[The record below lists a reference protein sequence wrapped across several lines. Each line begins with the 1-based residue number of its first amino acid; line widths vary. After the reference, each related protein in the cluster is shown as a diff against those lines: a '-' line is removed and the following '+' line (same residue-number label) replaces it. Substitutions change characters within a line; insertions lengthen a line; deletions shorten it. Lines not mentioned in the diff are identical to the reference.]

1 MDIENNKNAELHD
14 ATSTKS
20 EEVQSI
26 IERMPTYWVKW
37 VVLCI
42 GTLMGIVL
50 ALGFVI
56 QYPDVVAGQI
66 SITATEAPVRLVAN
80 SSGRI
85 TLLKPNNIQLQ
96 SGDMI
101 AHIESGANFEHIL
114 WVHSLLHSS
123 NCHIGY
129 FFSNSFFNS
138 ATSASSRSISFCWF
152 SSRNSGM
159 EWILFVP

>member
-1 MDIENNKNAELHD
+1 MSEEFND
-14 ATSTKS
+14 ANSTKS

-26 IERMPTYWVKW
+26 IERMPTYWAKW
-37 VVLCI
+37 MVLCI

-114 WVHSLLHSS
+114 WIHSLLHSS

-129 FFSNSFFNS
+129 FFANNPFNNAICSSFAASNFSY
-138 ATSASSRSISFCWF
+138 TSLF
-152 SSRNSGM
+152 S
-159 EWILFVP
+159 